1 MKNLKLVAIFALLF
15 AFAFGEAYSASAP
28 TVQARYLSFTNI
40 TSTTARLSWIN
51 GNGAKRVVVG
61 TTNSMINWATV
72 AANLSTT
79 AEYTDADGNWN
90 NKVEVGT
97 TGAYVVDVLS
107 GSNRVTNLSNLSPNS
122 TYYFFVFEYNATPPP
137 IAYNT
142 VTVVPNN
149 PKTLE
154 TGILPPTTLATS
166 NATQNSIQISF
177 VDPNSPQASSYRLD
191 VSTTNTFA
199 TFVTGYNN
207 LTISG
212 SPFTITGL
220 SPETQYYFRL
230 RAVDGSKI
238 SSNSDTVGFKTGATP
253 PTLTAGGPTTLCGGG
268 SVDLSY
274 TVGNPNY
281 TYTWYKDGNSF
292 THSGTT
298 YTATT
303 SGSYQVS
310 VTTLDNIETFSN
322 SIVVTINPI
331 PAAPTAG
338 SNTYTYD
345 GTFKTATATPPM
357 GATLV
362 WYDAPTGGNVISAPS
377 QKNAGTYTAWVASL
391 QNGCESAT
399 RTEVTLTI
407 NPLALNFNAVAN
419 NKAYNATTAA
429 TGSINLL
436 NVVAGDVVSAT
447 GTFTFDNKNVG
458 TGKTVN
464 VTGIT
469 LSGADA
475 ANYTIVSSTTTTAD
489 ISPASLTLNLTPNNK
504 VYDGTTAATGTI
516 TLSGV
521 FAGDD
526 VNVTGTFAFSDKNVG
541 NNKTVTASGIT
552 LSGADAGNYLTP
564 TPYNTTADIT
574 PLLLSLTVTANN
586 KQYDATTA
594 ATGTITLNNAI
605 TGDAVA
611 ATATFAFLDKNVG
624 TGKTVNVTGIALT
637 GADAGNYTLPY
648 TSTTATADITAVALT
663 VNATANNKTYDGTTD
678 ATGTL
683 SLTGVLVGDVVNITG
698 GTFTFNNKNV
708 GTNKPVTVTGYSLTG
723 ADAGNYT
730 VPASVNTTANISAL
744 GLTFTLSANN
754 KTYNGTT
761 AATGTITLNG
771 VISGDVVSAT
781 GTFAFADKNVGTGKT
796 VNVTGIALTG
806 ADAGNYTVANSGS
819 TTADITP
826 LLLSLTVT
834 ANNKQYDATTAATG
848 TITLN
853 NAITGDAVAATA
865 TFAFLDK
872 NVGTGKTVNVTGIA
886 LTGADA
892 GNYTLPY
899 TSTTATADIT
909 AVALTVN
916 ATANNK
922 TYDGTTDA
930 TGTLSLTGVL
940 VGDVVNITGG
950 TFTFNNKNVGTNKP
964 VTVTGYSL
972 TGADAGNYTVPASV
986 NTTANISALGL
997 TFTLSANNKTYN
1009 GTTAAT
1015 GTITLNGVISGD
1027 VVSAT
1032 GTFAFADKNAGNGKT
1047 VNVTGIALTGADAGN
1062 YTVANSGSTTAN
1074 IIPLALTYTISANN
1088 KVYDGT
1094 TAGSGTITLTNVIT
1108 GDNVTANGT
1117 FTFASAN
1124 VGTGITVTVSSIT
1137 LSGAD
1142 ASNYTITPSAI
1153 TSANIT
1159 PLVITVT
1166 ANAQT
1171 KVYGSAD
1178 PALTYTYTPSL
1189 IGGDQFSGA
1198 LSRQLGENVGTYTI
1212 TQGSLSLPGNYSIT
1226 YNSANLTITPKTL
1239 TVTADNKSKC
1249 QGDPNPA
1256 LTITYSGFEFSDGP
1270 SSLTTEPTAST
1281 TATQSSPAGT
1291 YTISVSG
1298 GVATNY
1304 TFNYVNGTLTINP
1317 LPTVGTQ
1324 PTDQTA
1330 SNGGSATFNA
1340 VINDAD
1346 SYQWYESTD
1355 GVTFSPISGATNQS
1369 LTLNPVSLSMD
1380 GYKYKLVA
1388 TNACGTVETNVVT
1401 LYVLPT
1407 PPSTQ
1412 ATNIVFNTWS
1422 RTSITLSWTRGNGD
1436 ACLVVARQ
1444 SANLDPVAP
1453 TNGTSYNANSVFG
1466 SGDLTGTGSYVVYK
1480 GTGTTVTVTGLQK
1493 NTDYRFQV
1501 FEYNGSGATSMYNT
1515 NTATNNPRTRK
1526 TLNKDVFEFAD
1537 EANTFAVSEV
1547 APNPVRET
1555 INFTINAEFE
1565 GNYTAELYS
1574 ITGERLFAFNYNL
1587 NAGNHNIIIPVD
1599 WKLPNGIYT
1608 LRIANDKESV
1618 VRKVTVVQ

>member
-781 GTFAFADKNVGTGKT
+781 GTFAFADKN
-796 VNVTGIALTG
+796 
-806 ADAGNYTVANSGS
+806 
-819 TTADITP
+819 
-826 LLLSLTVT
+826 
-834 ANNKQYDATTAATG
+834 
-848 TITLN
+848 
-853 NAITGDAVAATA
+853 
-865 TFAFLDK
+865 
-872 NVGTGKTVNVTGIA
+872 
-886 LTGADA
+886 
-892 GNYTLPY
+892 
-899 TSTTATADIT
+899 
-909 AVALTVN
+909 
-916 ATANNK
+916 
-922 TYDGTTDA
+922 
-930 TGTLSLTGVL
+930 
-940 VGDVVNITGG
+940 
-950 TFTFNNKNVGTNKP
+950 
-964 VTVTGYSL
+964 
-972 TGADAGNYTVPASV
+972 
-986 NTTANISALGL
+986 
-997 TFTLSANNKTYN
+997 
-1009 GTTAAT
+1009 
-1015 GTITLNGVISGD
+1015 
-1027 VVSAT
+1027 
-1032 GTFAFADKNAGNGKT
+1032 AGNGKT

-1515 NTATNNPRTRK
+1515 NIATNNPRTRK

>member
-137 IAYNT
+137 IAYNAT
-142 VTVVPNN
+142 VTGVPNN
-149 PKTLE
+149 PRTLE

-781 GTFAFADKNVGTGKT
+781 GTFAFADKN
-796 VNVTGIALTG
+796 
-806 ADAGNYTVANSGS
+806 
-819 TTADITP
+819 
-826 LLLSLTVT
+826 
-834 ANNKQYDATTAATG
+834 
-848 TITLN
+848 
-853 NAITGDAVAATA
+853 
-865 TFAFLDK
+865 
-872 NVGTGKTVNVTGIA
+872 
-886 LTGADA
+886 
-892 GNYTLPY
+892 
-899 TSTTATADIT
+899 
-909 AVALTVN
+909 
-916 ATANNK
+916 
-922 TYDGTTDA
+922 
-930 TGTLSLTGVL
+930 
-940 VGDVVNITGG
+940 
-950 TFTFNNKNVGTNKP
+950 
-964 VTVTGYSL
+964 
-972 TGADAGNYTVPASV
+972 
-986 NTTANISALGL
+986 
-997 TFTLSANNKTYN
+997 
-1009 GTTAAT
+1009 
-1015 GTITLNGVISGD
+1015 
-1027 VVSAT
+1027 
-1032 GTFAFADKNAGNGKT
+1032 AGNGKT

-1436 ACLVVARQ
+1436 TCLVVARQ
-1444 SANLDPVAP
+1444 SATVDPVAP
-1453 TNGTSYNANSVFG
+1453 TNGTSYNANSLFG

>member
-137 IAYNT
+137 IAYNAT
-142 VTVVPNN
+142 VTGVPNN
-149 PKTLE
+149 PRTLE

-781 GTFAFADKNVGTGKT
+781 GTFAFADKN
-796 VNVTGIALTG
+796 
-806 ADAGNYTVANSGS
+806 
-819 TTADITP
+819 
-826 LLLSLTVT
+826 
-834 ANNKQYDATTAATG
+834 
-848 TITLN
+848 
-853 NAITGDAVAATA
+853 
-865 TFAFLDK
+865 
-872 NVGTGKTVNVTGIA
+872 
-886 LTGADA
+886 
-892 GNYTLPY
+892 
-899 TSTTATADIT
+899 
-909 AVALTVN
+909 
-916 ATANNK
+916 
-922 TYDGTTDA
+922 
-930 TGTLSLTGVL
+930 
-940 VGDVVNITGG
+940 
-950 TFTFNNKNVGTNKP
+950 
-964 VTVTGYSL
+964 
-972 TGADAGNYTVPASV
+972 
-986 NTTANISALGL
+986 
-997 TFTLSANNKTYN
+997 
-1009 GTTAAT
+1009 
-1015 GTITLNGVISGD
+1015 
-1027 VVSAT
+1027 
-1032 GTFAFADKNAGNGKT
+1032 AGNGKT

-1444 SANLDPVAP
+1444 STNLDPVAP
-1453 TNGTSYNANSVFG
+1453 TNGTSYNANSLFG
-1466 SGDLTGTGSYVVYK
+1466 SGDLTGIGSYVVYK

>member
-137 IAYNT
+137 IAYNAT
-142 VTVVPNN
+142 VTGVPNN
-149 PKTLE
+149 PRTLE

-564 TPYNTTADIT
+564 TPYN
-574 PLLLSLTVTANN
+574 
-586 KQYDATTA
+586 
-594 ATGTITLNNAI
+594 
-605 TGDAVA
+605 
-611 ATATFAFLDKNVG
+611 
-624 TGKTVNVTGIALT
+624 
-637 GADAGNYTLPY
+637 
-648 TSTTATADITAVALT
+648 
-663 VNATANNKTYDGTTD
+663 
-678 ATGTL
+678 
-683 SLTGVLVGDVVNITG
+683 
-698 GTFTFNNKNV
+698 
-708 GTNKPVTVTGYSLTG
+708 
-723 ADAGNYT
+723 
-730 VPASVNTTANISAL
+730 
-744 GLTFTLSANN
+744 
-754 KTYNGTT
+754 
-761 AATGTITLNG
+761 
-771 VISGDVVSAT
+771 
-781 GTFAFADKNVGTGKT
+781 
-796 VNVTGIALTG
+796 
-806 ADAGNYTVANSGS
+806 

-1515 NTATNNPRTRK
+1515 NIATNNPRTRK

>member
-781 GTFAFADKNVGTGKT
+781 GTFAFADKN
-796 VNVTGIALTG
+796 
-806 ADAGNYTVANSGS
+806 
-819 TTADITP
+819 
-826 LLLSLTVT
+826 
-834 ANNKQYDATTAATG
+834 
-848 TITLN
+848 
-853 NAITGDAVAATA
+853 
-865 TFAFLDK
+865 
-872 NVGTGKTVNVTGIA
+872 
-886 LTGADA
+886 
-892 GNYTLPY
+892 
-899 TSTTATADIT
+899 
-909 AVALTVN
+909 
-916 ATANNK
+916 
-922 TYDGTTDA
+922 
-930 TGTLSLTGVL
+930 
-940 VGDVVNITGG
+940 
-950 TFTFNNKNVGTNKP
+950 
-964 VTVTGYSL
+964 
-972 TGADAGNYTVPASV
+972 
-986 NTTANISALGL
+986 
-997 TFTLSANNKTYN
+997 
-1009 GTTAAT
+1009 
-1015 GTITLNGVISGD
+1015 
-1027 VVSAT
+1027 
-1032 GTFAFADKNAGNGKT
+1032 AGNGKT

-1436 ACLVVARQ
+1436 TCLVVARQ
-1444 SANLDPVAP
+1444 SATVDPVAP
-1453 TNGTSYNANSVFG
+1453 TNGTSYNANSLFG

>member
-781 GTFAFADKNVGTGKT
+781 GTFAFADKN
-796 VNVTGIALTG
+796 
-806 ADAGNYTVANSGS
+806 
-819 TTADITP
+819 
-826 LLLSLTVT
+826 
-834 ANNKQYDATTAATG
+834 
-848 TITLN
+848 
-853 NAITGDAVAATA
+853 
-865 TFAFLDK
+865 
-872 NVGTGKTVNVTGIA
+872 
-886 LTGADA
+886 
-892 GNYTLPY
+892 
-899 TSTTATADIT
+899 
-909 AVALTVN
+909 
-916 ATANNK
+916 
-922 TYDGTTDA
+922 
-930 TGTLSLTGVL
+930 
-940 VGDVVNITGG
+940 
-950 TFTFNNKNVGTNKP
+950 
-964 VTVTGYSL
+964 
-972 TGADAGNYTVPASV
+972 
-986 NTTANISALGL
+986 
-997 TFTLSANNKTYN
+997 
-1009 GTTAAT
+1009 
-1015 GTITLNGVISGD
+1015 
-1027 VVSAT
+1027 
-1032 GTFAFADKNAGNGKT
+1032 AGNGKT

-1444 SANLDPVAP
+1444 STNLDPVAP
-1453 TNGTSYNANSVFG
+1453 TNGTSYNANSLFG
-1466 SGDLTGTGSYVVYK
+1466 SGDLTGIGSYVVYK

>member
-137 IAYNT
+137 IAYNAT
-142 VTVVPNN
+142 VTGVPYN
-149 PKTLE
+149 PRNLE

-781 GTFAFADKNVGTGKT
+781 GTFAFADKN
-796 VNVTGIALTG
+796 
-806 ADAGNYTVANSGS
+806 
-819 TTADITP
+819 
-826 LLLSLTVT
+826 
-834 ANNKQYDATTAATG
+834 
-848 TITLN
+848 
-853 NAITGDAVAATA
+853 
-865 TFAFLDK
+865 
-872 NVGTGKTVNVTGIA
+872 
-886 LTGADA
+886 
-892 GNYTLPY
+892 
-899 TSTTATADIT
+899 
-909 AVALTVN
+909 
-916 ATANNK
+916 
-922 TYDGTTDA
+922 
-930 TGTLSLTGVL
+930 
-940 VGDVVNITGG
+940 
-950 TFTFNNKNVGTNKP
+950 
-964 VTVTGYSL
+964 
-972 TGADAGNYTVPASV
+972 
-986 NTTANISALGL
+986 
-997 TFTLSANNKTYN
+997 
-1009 GTTAAT
+1009 
-1015 GTITLNGVISGD
+1015 
-1027 VVSAT
+1027 
-1032 GTFAFADKNAGNGKT
+1032 AGNGKT

-1171 KVYGSAD
+1171 KVYGSTD

-1444 SANLDPVAP
+1444 SATLDPVAP

-1515 NTATNNPRTRK
+1515 NTATNNPLTRK

>member
-819 TTADITP
+819 TTA
-826 LLLSLTVT
+826 
-834 ANNKQYDATTAATG
+834 
-848 TITLN
+848 
-853 NAITGDAVAATA
+853 
-865 TFAFLDK
+865 
-872 NVGTGKTVNVTGIA
+872 
-886 LTGADA
+886 
-892 GNYTLPY
+892 
-899 TSTTATADIT
+899 
-909 AVALTVN
+909 
-916 ATANNK
+916 
-922 TYDGTTDA
+922 
-930 TGTLSLTGVL
+930 
-940 VGDVVNITGG
+940 
-950 TFTFNNKNVGTNKP
+950 
-964 VTVTGYSL
+964 
-972 TGADAGNYTVPASV
+972 
-986 NTTANISALGL
+986 
-997 TFTLSANNKTYN
+997 
-1009 GTTAAT
+1009 
-1015 GTITLNGVISGD
+1015 
-1027 VVSAT
+1027 
-1032 GTFAFADKNAGNGKT
+1032 
-1047 VNVTGIALTGADAGN
+1047 
-1062 YTVANSGSTTAN
+1062 N

-1515 NTATNNPRTRK
+1515 NIATNNPRTRK